1 MENLLFIL
9 LNVSKNFLSYKHF
22 NLETVPTGSKKK
34 SRQTCIIFLPKLNH
48 HLHQRISSSLPNAR
62 KWPPPTRLT
71 LPAVLWLFQQKEK
84 RKKKESPS
92 PLLVT
97 FDTSKTIEQIAWYRA
112 RLAKFHRRDF
122 GSAMKEASAEAVG
135 RKREGWKAL
144 TFKGSRVVFTGTTR
158 RRAEIRGIH
167 WWSARGSPRPTS
179 LFSGR
184 TSWKRRATPP
194 LSSFH
199 RERSLRCSRR
209 SVTR

>member
-1 MENLLFIL
+1 MAAAHASNSSRRSLT
-9 LNVSKNFLSYKHF
+9 VSI
-22 NLETVPTGSKKK
+22 KKK
-34 SRQTCIIFLPKLNH
+34 KKN
-48 HLHQRISSSLPNAR
+48 RI
-62 KWPPPTRLT
+62 T
-71 LPAVLWLFQQKEK
+71 LSVET
-84 RKKKESPS
+84 
-92 PLLVT
+92 LLVT
-97 FDTSKTIEQIAWYRA
+97 FDTSKTIERIAWYRA

-144 TFKGSRVVFTGTTR
+144 TLKGSRVVFTGTTR

-167 WWSARGSPRPTS
+167 WWSARGSPHPTS

-194 LSSFH
+194 FSSFH